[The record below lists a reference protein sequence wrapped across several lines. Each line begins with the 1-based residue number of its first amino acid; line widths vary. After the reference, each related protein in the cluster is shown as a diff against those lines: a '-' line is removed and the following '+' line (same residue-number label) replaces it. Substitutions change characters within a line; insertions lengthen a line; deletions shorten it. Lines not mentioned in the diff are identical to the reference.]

1 MYNLNEWFNNRND
14 HNQKTTQF
22 DFHLFLSIRPG
33 IILWPALN
41 LLLLLTILKYNRQI
55 SIRFALSIL
64 LQTIYI
70 INVFMNETSMIR
82 QSLDISPPSSFD
94 ALFTNL
100 CWVPFMATLT
110 SVCQT
115 FYRKSNIN
123 YSAFIV
129 VLHWKK
135 SSTCSYIYSSSLY
148 YFLYLWLFITTSSH
162 ASTCVSKL

>member
-1 MYNLNEWFNNRND
+1 MYNLNEGFNNRND

-55 SIRFALSIL
+55 SIRFALTIL

-82 QSLDISPPSSFD
+82 YI
-94 ALFTNL
+94 
-100 CWVPFMATLT
+100 T
-110 SVCQT
+110 SIIFRCT
-115 FYRKSNIN
+115 FYE
-123 YSAFIV
+123 
-129 VLHWKK
+129 
-135 SSTCSYIYSSSLY
+135 SLLGTIHGNTHFGMSD
-148 YFLYLWLFITTSSH
+148 FL
-162 ASTCVSKL
+162 